1 MAADPLALAPTLP
14 RGRAAL
20 AALHRNWGWLLAFG
34 VVLAAAGAAAILY
47 PVAATI
53 VTVEVFGVFL
63 LVSGG
68 AQLAGAFWA
77 RGWDG
82 VLVAVLLGALYPIA
96 GVILLERPA
105 LGAAGYTLFL
115 AMFFFASGAIR
126 VGVAVVHRFHGWGWA
141 ALGGAVSLLLGLLI
155 WQSFPEAAFWVI
167 GTFVGID
174 LLFAGLSWVM
184 LALAVKRLPGPATAA
199 A

>member
-1 MAADPLALAPTLP
+1 MAADPLALAPTP
-14 RGRAAL
+14 PAGPPAL
-20 AALHRNWGWLLAFG
+20 AALRRNWGWLLAFG
-34 VVLAAAGAAAILY
+34 VVLIVAGTAAILY

-53 VTVEVFGVFL
+53 TTVEVFGVFL

-82 VLVAVLLGALYPIA
+82 VLVAVLLGVLYLVA
-96 GVILLERPA
+96 GVFLLERPI

-115 AMFFFASGAIR
+115 AMFFLATGAIR
-126 VGVAVVHRFHGWGWA
+126 IGVAVVHRFHGWGWA
-141 ALGGAVSLLLGLLI
+141 ALGGAVSLILGLLI
-155 WQSFPEAAFWVI
+155 WRDFPEAAFWVI

-174 LLFAGLSWVM
+174 LLFAGWAWVM
-184 LALAVKRLPGPATAA
+184 LALAVKRVPAPAA